1 MHVKYRGY
9 KYKVRFW
16 HGLLYHLLSISLC
29 IKRTVRRL
37 EKVIQFLSPV
47 LFLIPVWGVFIFLL
61 SVIEKQNIL
70 CYIDECKYS
79 IFTSVV
85 ISAIVRLQGK
95 VPEYRKNLQKQHEM
109 YVTLMRNTDCLIEYL
124 FEHVVSKDEQPID
137 IPSWPTYT
145 YERYGKIKEILPSC
159 SIQDSYSQSTLN
171 GMLALI
177 IEDINALQA
186 LNYKYG
192 LQALENIEYHLDCA
206 YQRVREFQTKVA
218 EKKVDITIQEYIIRD
233 LFFLIEGVRYPW
245 RRDVFINQTRRM
257 IVAENNPD
265 PDDRDHYFNLFEV
278 I

>member
-47 LFLIPVWGVFIFLL
+47 LFLIPVWGLFIFLL
-61 SVIEKQNIL
+61 SMIEKQNIL
-70 CYIDECKYS
+70 SYVDECKYS

-145 YERYGKIKEILPSC
+145 YERYRKIKEILPSC
-159 SIQDSYSQSTLN
+159 SIEDSYSQSELNSMLTLIN
-171 GMLALI
+171 
-177 IEDINALQA
+177 EDISELKV
-186 LNYKYG
+186 LNSKDG
-192 LQALENIEYHLDCA
+192 LQVADEIDYDLDCA
-206 YQRVREFQTKVA
+206 YQRVREFQTKA
-218 EKKVDITIQEYIIRD
+218 TEKSVDVSILEHIIGD
-233 LFFLIEGVRYPW
+233 LFFLVDGVRYPW
-245 RRDVFINQTRRM
+245 RRDVFVNQTRRM
-257 IVAENNPD
+257 IIAENNPD